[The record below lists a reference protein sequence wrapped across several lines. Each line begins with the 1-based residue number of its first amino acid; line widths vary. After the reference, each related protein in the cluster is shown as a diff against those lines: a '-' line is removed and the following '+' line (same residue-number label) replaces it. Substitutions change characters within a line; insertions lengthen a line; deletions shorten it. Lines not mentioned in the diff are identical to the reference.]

1 MSSIKASELSELWI
15 RNAQVP
21 GVISTTVQEL
31 IAQRASIQGDN
42 PAIVAWDGNYTY
54 AELMR
59 LASNLAKCLSQ
70 QIGQHSGKVLPIVM
84 SKSKWMPIAMVGALL
99 GGWGIAPLDIRTP
112 AARLAEILDI
122 LDPPCI
128 LTISE
133 STIVI
138 DTTVPIFAV
147 DHLGLEYQI
156 LSGIERL
163 AENAST
169 NIAAVVF
176 TSGSTGSPKG
186 VMLNPECISTSAVC
200 GSQILQLGR
209 SSRLF
214 QFSSF
219 SFDISLHETFM
230 TLVAGGCLCIPS
242 ETQRLNNLVAAI
254 NTMQANC
261 ICTTPSIVMSALAEA
276 IVSTPIKLV
285 VLTGEALTSR
295 IGPLFDMDISL
306 FNWYGA
312 TECPIVSL
320 APIIKENSVSSQIRS
335 KHPGNCWVVQ
345 SDNPDVLCGFGEVG
359 ELLVESPMLTMGY
372 LNAPGQT
379 ETAFVVDPAWLTNGY
394 GSVMGRR
401 GRLYRTGDLVR
412 SNRDWTFD
420 YIGRKDTMVKIRGQ
434 RVDLSAIEFRIWN
447 YLQSGAMESPVR
459 VREVLVE
466 STISNQNTQNASISL
481 ALQRLWAETL
491 GLDAAVIHTNI
502 SFLQYGGDSLSA
514 IAISKALR
522 TEFSLSIQVPQ
533 LLRRETTIQH
543 LATLVESH
551 KNGQIVDGPQMD
563 ISTSLGA
570 WVTRL
575 GSTSINLPSADSLGS
590 RGSQVLLTGATGY
603 LGTHIL
609 GELFNNHQV
618 RKIIIIVRAANIDIA
633 RERVRKV
640 AVTAG
645 WWKEGAFSRI
655 EVWLGDLAEPRLGLQ
670 EEKWAKMSN
679 IDIIIHNGAV
689 VNYSASYDVL
699 ERANVISTFHL
710 LEAAL
715 QSQHLRNFVYISG
728 GIKQGLHQTDE
739 EYLQTLNESE
749 GYSQAKYV
757 SEQLTLAAG
766 RLYDEVVHP
775 SSTRE
780 DEREPANTGRTF
792 MVIKPGY
799 IIGDQ
804 AAGLSNTDDYIWR
817 LVAGAVRMG
826 CFPSDPPDYWLDIA
840 EVTYVAKYVARQA
853 QRGILNDSSGPMT
866 PPRSIHSGCSSPS
879 SEDDRENGTMKPT
892 VVFHDMSRGLP
903 VSEFW
908 NAIQSQAQISLK
920 QLDWDSWVGQA
931 NADVDRD
938 KEAHPLWAIQLHL
951 GPALGD
957 RITAKEVKIRS
968 TEEFDTSGE
977 IEAAVRRSVEYLCNI
992 QFIVL
997 PFKEGSL
1004 NSPPANWNKLD
1015 PLPQRSSQKGQTHID
1030 EARKLAKKSPVIGK
1044 SVQEQHIIS
1053 HEGRYLFHDDDNERR
1068 GRKRNNRRAS
1078 VWEVQHDKWDS
1089 FRVQLQ
1095 PVSGL
1100 PASAPVQ
1107 ALHDPSTDSSPAT
1120 PAEGGE
1126 TFIIHS
1132 KTRATFVVAQLLG
1145 LNLFSS
1151 FCNGVVVVG
1160 LPAMAASLH
1169 IDEGLLVWPTSVFY
1183 LTAGS
1188 CLLLAGSITDVIGT
1202 KTMSLIGA
1210 FAAAVSAMACGLAQT
1225 GGQLI
1230 AFRALQGITNAIIV
1244 PSPRNLG
1251 FACLG
1256 FAGPIGFS
1264 LGLVLGGVFADST
1277 GWRAAFYLAAATT
1290 FALFLVGVWTLPKAV
1305 VSSRKSVWS
1314 RILKEVDII
1323 GAFIG
1328 TASLALLSYVL
1339 AYGSLSDLPL
1349 LSILPSLISGALTNI
1364 STGIFVNRMPVM
1376 WSVLISSTLST
1387 VAPLLMA
1394 LIKPSW
1400 PYWYDAFFAQIL
1412 APLSCDILFTVGL
1425 LVVSD
1430 VFPTHMQ
1437 ALSGAVFNTCAQLG
1451 TAIGLTVTS
1460 LIAASVTNASIDA
1473 DKASPSAL
1481 MVGYRAVFWTMFA
1494 AMALVC
1500 VLSVLGLRT
1509 VKQLGVKRD

>member
-1 MSSIKASELSELWI
+1 MSSITASELSELWI

-21 GVISTTVQEL
+21 GVISTAVQQL
-31 IAQRASIQGDN
+31 IAQRASIQSDH

-54 AELMR
+54 GELIR
-59 LASNLAKCLSQ
+59 LASSLANCLSQ
-70 QIGQHSGKVLPIVM
+70 HIGQHPGKILPIVM

-133 STIVI
+133 SATAI
-138 DTTVPIFAV
+138 DTTIPIFAV
-147 DHLGLEYQI
+147 DDLGLEYQ
-156 LSGIERL
+156 LFSGVERL
-163 AENAST
+163 VENAST

-186 VMLNPECISTSAVC
+186 VMLSPECISTSAVC
-200 GSQILQLGR
+200 GSQILQLGWG
-209 SSRLF
+209 SRLF
-214 QFSSF
+214 QFSSY

-230 TLVAGGCLCIPS
+230 ALVAGGCLCIPS
-242 ETQRLNNLVAAI
+242 ETERLNNLAAAI
-254 NTMQANC
+254 NAMQANC

-276 IVSTPIKLV
+276 IVSTPIKLI

-295 IGPLFDMDISL
+295 ISPLFDMDVSL

-320 APIIKENSVSSQIRS
+320 APLIKENSASSQIRS

-345 SDNPDVLCGFGEVG
+345 SDNPDILCGFGEVG
-359 ELLVESPMLTMGY
+359 ELLVESPMLAMGY

-379 ETAFVVDPAWLTNGY
+379 ETAFVVDPAWLTNGH

-401 GRLYRTGDLVR
+401 GKLYRTGDLVR

-447 YLQSGAMESPVR
+447 YLQSGAMESPVQ

-466 STISNQNTQNASISL
+466 SIISNQNTQNANISCFLYLECQLELQPQHLPKKHLAKSTNLSSIYLYAPDTLLQSL
-481 ALQRLWAETL
+481 QAEIDRSLRAVLPDYMIPSLYFQLSEVPFTPSGKIDRKLLRSLASQISSDDLMACRTFPQEGYVLPHNDTEVALQRLWAETL
-491 GLDAAVIHTNI
+491 GLDAAVVHTNI

-514 IAISKALR
+514 IALSKALR

-551 KNGQIVDGPQMD
+551 KNGQIVDESQMD

-618 RKIIIIVRAANIDIA
+618 KKIIIIVRAANIDIA

-645 WWKEGAFSRI
+645 WWNESAFSRI

-670 EEKWAKMSN
+670 EENWAKLSN
-679 IDIIIHNGAV
+679 IDTIIHNGAV

-699 ERANVISTFHL
+699 ERANVVSTFHL

-715 QSQHLRNFVYISG
+715 QSQHLRTFIFISG
-728 GIKQGLHQTDE
+728 GIKQGLHQSDE
-739 EYLQTLNESE
+739 EYLRTLNESE

-766 RLYDEVVHP
+766 RLYNEVVHT
-775 SSTRE
+775 SSEYE

-804 AAGLSNTDDYIWR
+804 VIGLSNTDDYIWR

-826 CFPSDPPDYWLDIA
+826 CFPSDPPDYWLDMA

-853 QRGILNDSSGPMT
+853 QLEILNGSSEPIT

-879 SEDDRENGTMKPT
+879 SEDDRENGTRNPT

-920 QLDWDSWVGQA
+920 QMDWDSWIGQA

-957 RITAKEVKIRS
+957 RITAEEVKIRS
-968 TEEFDTSGE
+968 AEEFDTSGE
-977 IEAAVRRSVEYLCNI
+977 IEAAVRRSVEYLCSI

-997 PFKEGSL
+997 PFKEVSL
-1004 NSPPANWNKLD
+1004 DSSPGNWSYPSNSD
-1015 PLPQRSSQKGQTHID
+1015 
-1030 EARKLAKKSPVIGK
+1030 
-1044 SVQEQHIIS
+1044 
-1053 HEGRYLFHDDDNERR
+1053 
-1068 GRKRNNRRAS
+1068 
-1078 VWEVQHDKWDS
+1078 
-1089 FRVQLQ
+1089 
-1095 PVSGL
+1095 
-1100 PASAPVQ
+1100 
-1107 ALHDPSTDSSPAT
+1107 TDSSADDD
-1120 PAEGGE
+1120 E
-1126 TFIIHS
+1126 HL
-1132 KTRATFVVAQLLG
+1132 AQRR
-1145 LNLFSS
+1145 
-1151 FCNGVVVVG
+1151 
-1160 LPAMAASLH
+1160 
-1169 IDEGLLVWPTSVFY
+1169 
-1183 LTAGS
+1183 
-1188 CLLLAGSITDVIGT
+1188 VIG
-1202 KTMSLIGA
+1202 GA
-1210 FAAAVSAMACGLAQT
+1210 PGKHYHT
-1225 GGQLI
+1225 
-1230 AFRALQGITNAIIV
+1230 II
-1244 PSPRNLG
+1244 
-1251 FACLG
+1251 
-1256 FAGPIGFS
+1256 
-1264 LGLVLGGVFADST
+1264 
-1277 GWRAAFYLAAATT
+1277 
-1290 FALFLVGVWTLPKAV
+1290 
-1305 VSSRKSVWS
+1305 SRSK
-1314 RILKEVDII
+1314 
-1323 GAFIG
+1323 
-1328 TASLALLSYVL
+1328 
-1339 AYGSLSDLPL
+1339 
-1349 LSILPSLISGALTNI
+1349 
-1364 STGIFVNRMPVM
+1364 
-1376 WSVLISSTLST
+1376 
-1387 VAPLLMA
+1387 
-1394 LIKPSW
+1394 
-1400 PYWYDAFFAQIL
+1400 
-1412 APLSCDILFTVGL
+1412 
-1425 LVVSD
+1425 
-1430 VFPTHMQ
+1430 
-1437 ALSGAVFNTCAQLG
+1437 
-1451 TAIGLTVTS
+1451 
-1460 LIAASVTNASIDA
+1460 
-1473 DKASPSAL
+1473 
-1481 MVGYRAVFWTMFA
+1481 
-1494 AMALVC
+1494 
-1500 VLSVLGLRT
+1500 LRY
-1509 VKQLGVKRD
+1509 

>member
-1 MSSIKASELSELWI
+1 MSSIIASELSELWI
-15 RNAQVP
+15 QNAQVP

-31 IAQRASIQGDN
+31 IAQRASIQSDH

-54 AELMR
+54 GEFMR
-59 LASNLAKCLSQ
+59 LASNLANYLSQ
-70 QIGQHSGKVLPIVM
+70 HIGQQSGKVLPIMM

-112 AARLAEILDI
+112 AARIAEILDI

-133 STIVI
+133 STIAI
-138 DTTVPIFAV
+138 HTTVPIFVV
-147 DHLGLEYQI
+147 DNLGLEYQ
-156 LSGIERL
+156 LFSGVENL
-163 AENAST
+163 TENAST
-169 NIAAVVF
+169 NIAAIVF

-186 VMLNPECISTSAVC
+186 VMLSPGCISTSAVC
-200 GSQILQLGR
+200 GSQILQLGQ

-214 QFSSF
+214 QFSSY

-242 ETQRLNNLVAAI
+242 ETERLNNLVDAI

-261 ICTTPSIVMSALAEA
+261 ICTTPSIVMSALAED

-295 IGPLFDMDISL
+295 ISPLFDMGVAL

-320 APIIKENSVSSQIRS
+320 APLIKDNSTSSQIRS
-335 KHPGNCWVVQ
+335 KYPGNCWVVQ

-379 ETAFVVDPAWLTNGY
+379 ETVFVVDPTWLTNGH
-394 GSVMGRR
+394 GNVMGRR
-401 GRLYRTGDLVR
+401 GSLYRTGDLVR

-434 RVDLSAIEFRIWN
+434 RVDLSAIEFRIWS
-447 YLQSGAMESPVR
+447 YLQSGAVEPPVR
-459 VREVLVE
+459 VKEVLVE
-466 STISNQNTQNASISL
+466 SIIPNQNTERGLQAEIDRSLRAVLPDYMTPSLYFQLSEVPYTPSGKINRRLLRSLASHIPTQDLMACRIFPQEACILSHNDTEV

-491 GLDAAVIHTNI
+491 GLDTAVVHTNI

-514 IAISKALR
+514 IVLSKALR
-522 TEFSLSIQVPQ
+522 TEFNLSIQVPQ
-533 LLRRETTIQH
+533 LLRRETTIQY
-543 LATLVESH
+543 LATLVENH
-551 KNGQIVDGPQMD
+551 KNGQMDDEPSMD
-563 ISTSLGA
+563 ISTSLGG

-575 GSTSINLPSADSLGS
+575 ENTSINLPITNSWGS

-609 GELFNNHQV
+609 GELFNNHQM
-618 RKIIIIVRAANIDIA
+618 RKIIILVRAANIDIA

-645 WWKEGAFSRI
+645 WWKESAFSRI

-689 VNYSASYDVL
+689 VNYSATYDVL
-699 ERANVISTFHL
+699 ERANVVSTFHL

-715 QSQHLRNFVYISG
+715 QSQHLRTFIFISG
-728 GIKQGLHQTDE
+728 GIKQGLHQSNE
-739 EYLQTLNESE
+739 EYLRALNESE

-766 RLYDEVVHP
+766 HLYNEVVHP

-780 DEREPANTGRTF
+780 DEREPANTSRTF

-804 AAGLSNTDDYIWR
+804 AAGVSNTDDYIWR

-853 QRGILNDSSGPMT
+853 QLRIPNGASGPMT

-903 VSEFW
+903 VSKFW

-920 QLDWDSWVGQA
+920 QLNWDSWIGQA
-931 NADVDRD
+931 IADVDQD

-957 RITAKEVKIRS
+957 RITAEEVKIRS
-968 TEEFDTSGE
+968 REESDTVGE
-977 IEAAVRRSVEYLCNI
+977 IEAAVQRSVEYLCSI

-997 PFKEGSL
+997 PVEEGPL
-1004 NSPPANWNKLD
+1004 NSSPANW
-1015 PLPQRSSQKGQTHID
+1015 
-1030 EARKLAKKSPVIGK
+1030 
-1044 SVQEQHIIS
+1044 
-1053 HEGRYLFHDDDNERR
+1053 
-1068 GRKRNNRRAS
+1068 RN
-1078 VWEVQHDKWDS
+1078 
-1089 FRVQLQ
+1089 
-1095 PVSGL
+1095 
-1100 PASAPVQ
+1100 
-1107 ALHDPSTDSSPAT
+1107 PSNGDTDSST
-1120 PAEGGE
+1120 DDDE
-1126 TFIIHS
+1126 HL
-1132 KTRATFVVAQLLG
+1132 AQRR
-1145 LNLFSS
+1145 
-1151 FCNGVVVVG
+1151 
-1160 LPAMAASLH
+1160 
-1169 IDEGLLVWPTSVFY
+1169 
-1183 LTAGS
+1183 
-1188 CLLLAGSITDVIGT
+1188 VIGNIQGKHHHKVIGRT
-1202 KTMSLIGA
+1202 K
-1210 FAAAVSAMACGLAQT
+1210 
-1225 GGQLI
+1225 
-1230 AFRALQGITNAIIV
+1230 
-1244 PSPRNLG
+1244 
-1251 FACLG
+1251 
-1256 FAGPIGFS
+1256 
-1264 LGLVLGGVFADST
+1264 
-1277 GWRAAFYLAAATT
+1277 
-1290 FALFLVGVWTLPKAV
+1290 
-1305 VSSRKSVWS
+1305 
-1314 RILKEVDII
+1314 
-1323 GAFIG
+1323 
-1328 TASLALLSYVL
+1328 
-1339 AYGSLSDLPL
+1339 
-1349 LSILPSLISGALTNI
+1349 
-1364 STGIFVNRMPVM
+1364 
-1376 WSVLISSTLST
+1376 
-1387 VAPLLMA
+1387 
-1394 LIKPSW
+1394 
-1400 PYWYDAFFAQIL
+1400 
-1412 APLSCDILFTVGL
+1412 
-1425 LVVSD
+1425 
-1430 VFPTHMQ
+1430 
-1437 ALSGAVFNTCAQLG
+1437 
-1451 TAIGLTVTS
+1451 
-1460 LIAASVTNASIDA
+1460 
-1473 DKASPSAL
+1473 
-1481 MVGYRAVFWTMFA
+1481 
-1494 AMALVC
+1494 
-1500 VLSVLGLRT
+1500 LRY
-1509 VKQLGVKRD
+1509 